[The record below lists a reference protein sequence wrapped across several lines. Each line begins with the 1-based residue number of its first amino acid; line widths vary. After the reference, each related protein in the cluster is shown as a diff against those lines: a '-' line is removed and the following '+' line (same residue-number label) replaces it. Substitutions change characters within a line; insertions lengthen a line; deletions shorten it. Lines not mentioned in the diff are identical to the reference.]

1 MLEKSKLAKNSF
13 TKKNT
18 ELLLYIVFIFL
29 QDHRNFFLH
38 SCKGH
43 YFWMTLYRVISLSCR
58 ILLRF
63 FSEMAKSKDIWIPVP
78 YCIKIS
84 WVYDK
89 YSYSEVKPTI
99 AENARFPLLM
109 PFISKSPFCI
119 DMQNWNDKSWVTW
132 KIFHIC
138 NDRNWWFHSQN

>member
-1 MLEKSKLAKNSF
+1 MLEKSKLAINSF
-13 TKKNT
+13 TKKST

-63 FSEMAKSKDIWIPVP
+63 FSEMAKSEDIWIPVP

-99 AENARFPLLM
+99 AENARFPLLIL
-109 PFISKSPFCI
+109 FFKVTFWHWYVEL
-119 DMQNWNDKSWVTW
+119 NNRNDKSWYIW
-132 KIFHIC
+132 KISCIG
-138 NDRNWWFHSQN
+138 NIKEW